1 MIPLYYE
8 DGEMSRDLVD
18 ERPVLSNE
26 KRLRKLFAMLQVVQ
40 GKLYGELFKPG
51 TLIRADILSD
61 IDAVLEKYVEEI
73 A

>member
-1 MIPLYYE
+1 VIPLYYE